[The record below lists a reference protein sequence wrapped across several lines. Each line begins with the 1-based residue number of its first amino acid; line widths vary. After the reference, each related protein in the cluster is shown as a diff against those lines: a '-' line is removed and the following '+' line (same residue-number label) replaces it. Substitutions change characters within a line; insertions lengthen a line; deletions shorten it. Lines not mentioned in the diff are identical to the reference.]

1 MTNAGKSALEGV
13 AHTVINPFR
22 LGWDAITGNY
32 DSSRAARYLTEPMGD
47 FARAGLNLMGAQ
59 AAPLGETL
67 NLLGVADT
75 VGKYGKVFDTNQWL
89 GTIAGGGTPW
99 ADENKGLETAANRWG
114 WNAETKKAVGN
125 ITDTANLAAMLLGT
139 KGASGAAT
147 GTARAVAGAGSKVAS
162 GIRAGAGTLGR
173 GARSLGSRITSASR
187 NATQR
192 VKGWVNRGRGA

>member
-13 AHTVINPFR
+13 AHAVINPFR

-32 DSSRAARYLTEPMGD
+32 DSSRAARYFTEPMGD

-75 VGKYGKVFDTNQWL
+75 VGKYGKVFDVNQWL

-114 WNAETKKAVGN
+114 WGNETKKAVGN
-125 ITDTANLAAMLLGT
+125 VTDTANLAAMLLGT

-147 GTARAVAGAGSKVAS
+147 GTARAIGTGT
-162 GIRAGAGTLGR
+162 RALGR